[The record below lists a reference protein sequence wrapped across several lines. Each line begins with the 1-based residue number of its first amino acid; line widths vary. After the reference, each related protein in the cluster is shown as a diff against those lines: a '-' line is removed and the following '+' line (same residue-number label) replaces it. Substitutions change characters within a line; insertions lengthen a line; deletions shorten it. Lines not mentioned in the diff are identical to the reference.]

1 MLPSNFSTKTS
12 RLSQFLF
19 TLFVILGDHLLYLYA
34 LCISCVYV
42 S

>member
-1 MLPSNFSTKTS
+1 MLPSNFSTKTC

-19 TLFVILGDHLLYLYA
+19 TLFVILGGHLLYLFA
-34 LCISCVYV
+34 LYISCIYV